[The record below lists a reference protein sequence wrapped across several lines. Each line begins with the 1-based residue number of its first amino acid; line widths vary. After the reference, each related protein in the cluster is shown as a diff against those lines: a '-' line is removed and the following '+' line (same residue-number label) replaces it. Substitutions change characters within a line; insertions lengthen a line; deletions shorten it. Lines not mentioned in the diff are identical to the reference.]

1 MRSVTLEGT
10 RGVCSSQRGCG
21 EVRSP
26 RARLSPRR
34 DKRLYLDYKNERKL
48 DKTLLDPCAV
58 FTSISASNLL
68 QRRFPENFISRSIDT
83 CRYICTTNFFYFRLV
98 GTVYPR
104 EFTLK
109 SIITGFLADLLTMQD
124 SYSIKCFEIDI
135 AFVLYPARGKWSL
148 EADLGAFSHATID
161 PADVFLNRFAP
172 W

>member
-10 RGVCSSQRGCG
+10 RGVRSSQRGCG

-34 DKRLYLDYKNERKL
+34 DKRPYLDYKNERKL

-109 SIITGFLADLLTMQD
+109 SIGFHITGFLADLLTMQD
-124 SYSIKCFEIDI
+124 SYSIKF
-135 AFVLYPARGKWSL
+135 LYPARGKWSL
-148 EADLGAFSHATID
+148 EADPGAFSHATID